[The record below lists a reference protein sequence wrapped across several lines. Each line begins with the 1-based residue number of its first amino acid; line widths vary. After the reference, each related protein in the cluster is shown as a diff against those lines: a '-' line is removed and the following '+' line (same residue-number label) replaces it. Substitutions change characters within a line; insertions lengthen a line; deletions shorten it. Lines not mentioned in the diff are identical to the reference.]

1 MTNAEYQAKRLAE
14 GPSLLAALHKVLE
27 SHSEEQGLESVS
39 ALRDALTDM
48 RHLADIYQL
57 NFGELDHYAYEGY
70 LEELGAVLSGEV
82 S

>member
-1 MTNAEYQAKRLAE
+1 MTNAEYQAKRLTE

-27 SHSEEQGLESVS
+27 SHCEAQGLEPVS
-39 ALRDALTDM
+39 AMRDALTDM

-57 NFGELDHYAYEGY
+57 DFGELDHYAHEGY
-70 LEELGAVLSGEV
+70 IEEMGAVLSEEV

>member
-1 MTNAEYQAKRLAE
+1 MTNAEYQTKRIAE

-27 SHSEEQGLESVS
+27 SHCEEQDLERGS

-48 RHLADIYQL
+48 RHLTDIYQL
-57 NFGELDHYAYEGY
+57 DFGELDRYAHEGY

>member
-1 MTNAEYQAKRLAE
+1 MTNTQYQARRLAE

-27 SHSEEQGLESVS
+27 SHCEEQGLEPVS

-57 NFGELDHYAYEGY
+57 DFGELDQYAHEGY
-70 LEELGAVLSGEV
+70 LEELGAVLSGEA

>member
-1 MTNAEYQAKRLAE
+1 MTNAEYQAKRMAE
-14 GPSLLAALHKVLE
+14 GPSLLAALHRVLE
-27 SHSEEQGLESVS
+27 AHCQEQGLEPIS

-57 NFGELDHYAYEGY
+57 DFGELDQYAHEGY
-70 LEELGAVLSGEV
+70 LEELGAVVSGDV

>member
-1 MTNAEYQAKRLAE
+1 MTSAEYQAKRLTE

-27 SHSEEQGLESVS
+27 KHCEEQGLEPVS

-48 RHLADIYQL
+48 RHLADVYQL
-57 NFGELDHYAYEGY
+57 DFGELDHYAHEGY
-70 LEELGAVLSGEV
+70 LEEMGAVLAGEV

>member
-1 MTNAEYQAKRLAE
+1 MTNAEFQTKRIAE
-14 GPSLLAALHKVLE
+14 GPCLLAALHKVLE
-27 SHSEEQGLESVS
+27 SHCEEQGLEPVS

-57 NFGELDHYAYEGY
+57 DFGEMDQYAHEGY
-70 LEELGAVLSGEV
+70 LEELGAVASGEV

>member
-1 MTNAEYQAKRLAE
+1 MTNAEFQKKRIAQ

-27 SHSEEQGLESVS
+27 RHCEEQGLEPVS

-48 RHLADIYQL
+48 RHLADIHRL
-57 NFGELDHYAYEGY
+57 DFGELDRYAHEGY
-70 LEELGAVLSGEV
+70 LEELGAVRSGEV

>member
-1 MTNAEYQAKRLAE
+1 MTNAEYQAKRFAE
-14 GPSLLAALHKVLE
+14 GPCLLTALHKLIE
-27 SHSEEQGLESVS
+27 AHCEEQGLEPVS

-57 NFGELDHYAYEGY
+57 DFGAMDHYAYEGY

>member
-1 MTNAEYQAKRLAE
+1 MTNAKFQKKRIKQ
-14 GPSLLAALHKVLE
+14 GPCLLAALHKVIE
-27 SHSEEQGLESVS
+27 AHCEEQGLEPVS

-57 NFGELDHYAYEGY
+57 DFGELDQYAHEGY
-70 LEELGAVLSGEV
+70 LEELAGVLSGEV

>member
-1 MTNAEYQAKRLAE
+1 MTNTEHQKKRIAQ

-27 SHSEEQGLESVS
+27 SHWEEQGLEPVS

-57 NFGELDHYAYEGY
+57 DFGELDHYAYEGY
-70 LEELGAVLSGEV
+70 IEEVAAGLSG
-82 S
+82 

>member
-1 MTNAEYQAKRLAE
+1 MTNAEYQRRRIAQ

-27 SHSEEQGLESVS
+27 SHCEEQGLEPVS

-57 NFGELDHYAYEGY
+57 DFGELDQHAHDGY

>member
-1 MTNAEYQAKRLAE
+1 MTNAEYQKKRIAQ
-14 GPSLLAALHKVLE
+14 GPCLLATLHKVIE
-27 SHSEEQGLESVS
+27 AHCEEHGMEPVS

-57 NFGELDHYAYEGY
+57 DFGELDHDAYEGY
-70 LEELGAVLSGEV
+70 IEEMGAVVSGEL

>member
-1 MTNAEYQAKRLAE
+1 MTNAEYQAKRLTE

-27 SHSEEQGLESVS
+27 SHCEEQGLEPVS

-57 NFGELDHYAYEGY
+57 DFGELDQYAYEGY
-70 LEELGAVLSGEV
+70 LEELGAVLSGEA

>member
-1 MTNAEYQAKRLAE
+1 MTNAEFQKKRIAE
-14 GPSLLAALHKVLE
+14 GPCLLAALHKVLE
-27 SHSEEQGLESVS
+27 SHCEEQGLEPLS

-57 NFGELDHYAYEGY
+57 DFGELDRYAHEGY
-70 LEELGAVLSGEV
+70 LEELGDVRSGEV

>member
-1 MTNAEYQAKRLAE
+1 MTNAQFQKRRIAQ

-27 SHSEEQGLESVS
+27 SHCEEQGLEPVS

-57 NFGELDHYAYEGY
+57 DFGELDQYAHEGY
-70 LEELGAVLSGEV
+70 LEELGAVLSGEA